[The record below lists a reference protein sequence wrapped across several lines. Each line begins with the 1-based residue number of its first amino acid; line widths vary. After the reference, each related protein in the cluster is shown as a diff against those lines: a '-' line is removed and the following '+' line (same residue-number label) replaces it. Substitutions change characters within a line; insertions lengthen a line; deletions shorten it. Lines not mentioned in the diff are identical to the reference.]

1 MSNIILASSVSGAGT
16 MTVQAPTTSSN
27 RVLAL
32 EDADGTLAPLTLG
45 TAQTAT
51 GTSVDFTGIPSWVKR
66 ITVML
71 DGVSTNGASDV
82 IVQLATASGFI
93 TTGYVGSAITV
104 VSSASPG
111 TGAYSTG
118 FLIRMGGAAAAT
130 AVRHG
135 VVKLELINANN
146 WIGEVNVSL
155 SNAVYWAGGAGSLN
169 AVNTVTG
176 LRITTVNGTD
186 TFDAGTVHIM
196 YE

>member
-1 MSNIILASSVSGAGT
+1 MSKIILASSDSGAGAV
-16 MTVQAPTTSSN
+16 TVQAPATSSN
-27 RVLAL
+27 RVLTL
-32 EDADGTLAPLTLG
+32 EDADGTLAPLVLA
-45 TAQTAT
+45 TAQTAS
-51 GTSVDFTGIPSWVKR
+51 GTSVNFTGIPSWVKR
-66 ITVML
+66 VTVML
-71 DGVSTNGASDV
+71 DGVSTSGTSDV
-82 IVQLATASGFI
+82 MVQLATASGFI

-111 TGAYSTG
+111 ASAYSTG
-118 FLIRMGGAAAAT
+118 FLIRMGGGAAAA

-155 SNAVYWAGGAGSLN
+155 SNTVYWAGGAGSLN

-186 TFDAGTVHIM
+186 TFDAGTVNIM

>member
-1 MSNIILASSVSGAGT
+1 MAITL
-16 MTVQAPTTSSN
+16 
-27 RVLAL
+27 
-32 EDADGTLAPLTLG
+32 DGTSGITLPGANTSAQLGSLTAR
-45 TAQTAT
+45 TAQTAS
-51 GTSVDFTGIPSWVKR
+51 GTSVSFTEIPSWVKR

-71 DGVSTNGASDV
+71 DGVSTNGTSDLV
-82 IVQLATASGFI
+82 VQLATSSGFI

-111 TGAYSTG
+111 AGAYSTG
-118 FLIRMGGAAAAT
+118 FLIRMGAAAAAT

-135 VVKLELINANN
+135 VVKLELINANK

-155 SNAVYWAGGAGSLN
+155 SNTVYWAGGAGSLN

-176 LRITTVNGTD
+176 LQITTVNGTD
-186 TFDAGTVHIM
+186 TFDAGTVNIM